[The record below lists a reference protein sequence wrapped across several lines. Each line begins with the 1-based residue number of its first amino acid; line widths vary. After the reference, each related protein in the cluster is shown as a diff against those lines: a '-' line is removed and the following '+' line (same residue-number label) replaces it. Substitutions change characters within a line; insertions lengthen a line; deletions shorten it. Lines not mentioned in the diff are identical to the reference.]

1 MCRAVHVSSQIGFG
15 VDPHPTQLA
24 RVNIKWTCNRSY
36 VRIEIGSLG
45 QRLSRLDPSGNIRFE
60 TKEENREIT
69 T

>member
-1 MCRAVHVSSQIGFG
+1 MADS
-15 VDPHPTQLA
+15 HPTRLA
-24 RVNIKWTCNRSY
+24 LVNIKWTRNRSY

-45 QRLSRLDPSGNIRFE
+45 HRLSRLDPSGNIGFE